1 MPVVFVRVKSPEGSL
16 NIEEDDSKYLLL
28 SAHYAFESE
37 SRARALGVDVDTLI
51 QPRSGRDDRFVDLV
65 KMVRI
70 PGDDWRKRQ
79 SELDRVLEGVVQ
91 GARALSIS
99 LPANGASLSLRIS
112 FIAEEHEQ
120 LGYALASD
128 FLSSWA
134 ELGGDIY
141 IDS

>member
-1 MPVVFVRVKSPEGSL
+1 
-16 NIEEDDSKYLLL
+16 
-28 SAHYAFESE
+28 
-37 SRARALGVDVDTLI
+37 
-51 QPRSGRDDRFVDLV
+51 
-65 KMVRI
+65 MVRI

-91 GARALSIS
+91 AARPLLIS
-99 LPANGASLSLRIS
+99 LPTNGVSLSLRIS

-128 FLSSWA
+128 FLAAWG
-134 ELGGDIY
+134 EFGGDLY

>member
-1 MPVVFVRVKSPEGSL
+1 
-16 NIEEDDSKYLLL
+16 
-28 SAHYAFESE
+28 
-37 SRARALGVDVDTLI
+37 
-51 QPRSGRDDRFVDLV
+51 
-65 KMVRI
+65 MVRI

-128 FLSSWA
+128 FLASWA
-134 ELGGDIY
+134 ELGGDLY

>member
-1 MPVVFVRVKSPEGSL
+1 MPLVFVRVKSAGGSPS
-16 NIEEDDSKYLLL
+16 IEKDDSKYLLV

-37 SRARALGVDVDTLI
+37 ARARALGVDLDTLT
-51 QPRSGRDDRFVDLV
+51 QPRSGRNDRFLDLV

-91 GARALSIS
+91 AARPLSIS
-99 LPANGASLSLRIS
+99 LPTNGVSLSLRIS
-112 FIAEEHEQ
+112 FIAEEHQQ

-128 FLSSWA
+128 FLAAWG
-134 ELGGDIY
+134 ELGGDLY
-141 IDS
+141 IDN